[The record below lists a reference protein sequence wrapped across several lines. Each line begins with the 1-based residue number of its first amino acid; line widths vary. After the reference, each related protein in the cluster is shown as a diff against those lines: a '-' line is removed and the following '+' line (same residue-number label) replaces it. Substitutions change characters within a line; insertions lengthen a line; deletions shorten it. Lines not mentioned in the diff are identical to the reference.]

1 MRSLIIITT
10 IFMCLIDPAN
20 ALEIYVSHSNY
31 DLVVAEGDKGLFRC
45 KVGLGSSEFPTPVG
59 DYFITHIFDQEPWW
73 IPPNRPWAYG
83 KRASKDV
90 YGGTMA
96 PLLKKKV
103 LRTSSDG
110 EDLIAMEC
118 ELVDHDYR
126 FHGTREKFTVGRNAS
141 HGCVRMLPK
150 DAKQLADLIKEHI
163 GIKGRGQTQNGTF
176 VILNKPVRL
185 TIVR

>member
-1 MRSLIIITT
+1 MRYSIILAVV
-10 IFMCLIDPAN
+10 FVCLSAPAN

-31 DLVVAEGDKGLFRC
+31 DLVVAEGDRGLFRC

-83 KRASKDV
+83 KRASKAV

-103 LRTSSDG
+103 LRTSLDG
-110 EDLIAMEC
+110 DDLIAMEC

-126 FHGTREKFTVGRNAS
+126 LHGTREIWSVGLNQS
-141 HGCVRMLPK
+141 HGCVRLLPK
-150 DAKQLADLIKEHI
+150 DAKRVVDIIKEQV

-176 VILNKPVRL
+176 VILYKPVRL